1 MKNSGFFL
9 CMSDLK
15 CICECLTVECSSNS
29 YKSSVELLIALS
41 LSCTN
46 IRIAFVGQKDLAL
59 SDVAFCPWQGHSSQ
73 LIQEGEEML
82 CILKNFCFVL
92 TLV

>member
-1 MKNSGFFL
+1 MT
-9 CMSDLK
+9 M
-15 CICECLTVECSSNS
+15 ECSSNS
-29 YKSSVELLIALS
+29 YKSSVELLTALC

-59 SDVAFCPWQGHSSQ
+59 SDVAFCPWQGRSSP

-82 CILKNFCFVL
+82 CILSKFFFVL
-92 TLV
+92 SLV